1 MHRLLSLTVLGVSA
15 LTSPQAA
22 PSARVNPRACGR
34 ISSSGLS
41 TFGASFAYECLRSV
55 PNRVQPAQQLIQSL
69 KAFVEWQSTLAWL
82 KDPPKSYGFP
92 AVDVQGNLDK
102 ILDTATRGGYESE
115 YDFQVAIVQT
125 INAAHDG
132 HFFYIPDV
140 FTAFTFENRLAQDI
154 VSVSTDGVSLP
165 KLYRL
170 SALESGSAV
179 PIAEINGQN
188 ATSFMI
194 DLGAQFGSFQDSDA
208 QWNNLFPTYASPNAQ
223 SPWGRGEIYLG
234 PRLTLTYENGKSEF
248 SDTTA
253 TLDQGAESFVGIVTG
268 DDYYDRFCTPKQ
280 PPASQN
286 KAPTKPSKLK
296 RDVNSRAL
304 VTSPDLTLI
313 ANTPGNTTAGY
324 FLDVDG
330 YEDVAVLAITS
341 FDEDDD
347 QYLASFKNTVQEFL
361 SRCLSAKKQRL
372 VIDLTANGGGFIAA
386 GFELFGQLFPGV
398 NKFTANNMR
407 LPDSLLDISQIFS
420 SASATEQKNALESFA
435 VFFDNISPAS
445 VGSPQGVKFET
456 VDDIVAPVT
465 LHNDRFTQ
473 YIGEPSDVFDTTGS
487 SSNGS
492 QATSPPFKPENIVLL
507 TDGAC
512 SSTCTTFSYLMLFQ
526 ERVKTVSVGGR
537 PQNTQMQSLG
547 GVEGGQSLGMDAIS
561 TVAFAALSLAQNQ
574 SLSQAQR
581 SQLSAGDLPLLSSAY
596 ALLRAA
602 DLSAPGGV
610 NLKNNFAPSDAATP
624 LQFLYEPANCRFFYT
639 QAMLLPAGSSSSS
652 AGPAP
657 VWTYAVD
664 AAWTDPARF
673 CVRGSRAAVEGP
685 RPLDPAFAKD
695 GGGEAQG
702 GGGGD
707 DDDDGNGENGGI
719 GGAKDDNE
727 DGEDKDGNENSAG
740 GALAWSS
747 VRMVMLLASVLVVM
761 LCL

>member
-1 MHRLLSLTVLGVSA
+1 MQGPEPLQTIDKDICDEDILLLSLAVLGVTVLA
-15 LTSPQAA
+15 SPQAT
-22 PSARVNPRACGR
+22 PSTKVNPTACGR

-92 AVDVQGNLDK
+92 TVDVQGSLDK
-102 ILDTATRGGYESE
+102 ILDTATQGGYESE

-132 HFFYIPDV
+132 HFFYTPDV

-154 VSVSTDGVSLP
+154 VSVSTDGISLP

-170 SALESGSAV
+170 SDLESGSAV

-194 DLGAQFGSFQDSDA
+194 DLGAQFGSFQDIDA
-208 QWNNLFPTYASPNAQ
+208 QWNSLFPTYASPNAQ
-223 SPWGRGEIYLG
+223 SPWGRSEIYLG
-234 PRLTLTYENGKSEF
+234 PRLTLTYEDGKSEF
-248 SDTTA
+248 GDTTA
-253 TLDQGAESFVGIVTG
+253 TLNQGAESFVGIITG

-280 PPASQN
+280 PSGSEN
-286 KAPTKPSKLK
+286 KASKAPSKRK
-296 RDVNSRAL
+296 RNVSPRARA
-304 VTSPDLTLI
+304 TSPDLTLI
-313 ANTPGNTTAGY
+313 ANTPENTTAGY
-324 FLDVDG
+324 FLDADG

-341 FDEDDD
+341 FEEDDE
-347 QYLASFKNTVQEFL
+347 QYLTSFQNAVQEFL
-361 SRCLSAKKQRL
+361 ARCQSAKKQRL

-386 GFELFGQLFPGV
+386 GFELFGQLFPGA

-407 LPDSLLDISQIFS
+407 LSDSLVDISEIFASS
-420 SASATEQKNALESFA
+420 SATDQKNALESFP
-435 VFFDNISPAS
+435 VFFDNISPAG

-456 VDDIVAPVT
+456 VDDIMAPVT

-473 YIGEPSDVFDTTGS
+473 YIGEPNNVLDTTGS
-487 SSNGS
+487 LSNGS
-492 QATSPPFKPENIVLL
+492 QAEASPPPFKSENIVLL

-537 PQNTQMQSLG
+537 PQNAQMQSLG

-561 TVAFAALSLAQNQ
+561 TAAFVALSLAKNQ
-574 SLSQAQR
+574 SLSQAQPTKPQGGG
-581 SQLSAGDLPLLSSAY
+581 SLSLLSSAY
-596 ALLRAA
+596 ALRRAA
-602 DLSAPGGV
+602 DPSAAGGI
-610 NLKNNFAPSDAATP
+610 NLKNNFAPWDAGTP
-624 LQFLYEPANCRFFYT
+624 LQFLREPADCRFFYT
-639 QAMLLPAGSSSSS
+639 RAMLLPASGP
-652 AGPAP
+652 GPA
-657 VWTYAVD
+657 WARAVD
-664 AAWTDPARF
+664 AAWTDPQRF
-673 CVRGSRAAVEGP
+673 CVRGSRTAAADSGA
-685 RPLDPAFAKD
+685 RPVDPAFAKD
-695 GGGEAQG
+695 GQAQT

-707 DDDDGNGENGGI
+707 
-719 GGAKDDNE
+719 E
-727 DGEDKDGNENSAG
+727 DGKDGDEDSAG
-740 GALAWSS
+740 GALERSS
-747 VRMVMLLASVLVVM
+747 VRMVTLLAAVSAVM